1 MFIAPFLF
9 FKKRST
15 RYKRNNKFVFLMKI
29 NKNFSLRLL
38 LTTFLF
44 ALSSFILIY
53 FIFPYCIYFCL
64 SAFYTVNIPLLF
76 SPFFNFLD
84 IFYTR
89 SIELLSSLP
98 EPPVL
103 LIYIFS
109 LYSFILCTLY
119 QNSDLSFFT
128 FYLYFISLLCFST

>member
-15 RYKRNNKFVFLMKI
+15 RYKRDNKFVFLVKI
-29 NKNFSLRLL
+29 DKNFSLRLL

-44 ALSSFILIY
+44 ALSSFILIH

-64 SAFYTVNIPLLF
+64 SAFYTVNIPLSF
-76 SPFFNFLD
+76 TFFNFLD

-109 LYSFILCTLY
+109 IYSFILCTLY

>member
-1 MFIAPFLF
+1 MFISPFLF
-9 FKKRST
+9 LKKRST
-15 RYKRNNKFVFLMKI
+15 RYKRDNKFVFLMKI
-29 NKNFSLRLL
+29 DKNFSLRLL

-64 SAFYTVNIPLLF
+64 SAFYTVNIPLSF
-76 SPFFNFLD
+76 TFFNFLD

>member
-1 MFIAPFLF
+1 MFISPFLF
-9 FKKRST
+9 LKKRST

-76 SPFFNFLD
+76 FPFFLIFSIFFMLVSQNF
-84 IFYTR
+84 Y
-89 SIELLSSLP
+89 LLFP
-98 EPPVL
+98 AL
-103 LIYIFS
+103 LICIFP
-109 LYSFILCTLY
+109 LYAFILCTLY

>member
-1 MFIAPFLF
+1 MFISPFLF
-9 FKKRST
+9 LKKRST

-64 SAFYTVNIPLLF
+64 SAFYTVNIPLSF
-76 SPFFNFLD
+76 TFFNFLD
-84 IFYTR
+84 IFYACF
-89 SIELLSSLP
+89 IELLSSLP
-98 EPPVL
+98 DSSPLYFSPL
-103 LIYIFS
+103 RIYS
-109 LYSFILCTLY
+109 LYSLSKFWFIL
-119 QNSDLSFFT
+119 
-128 FYLYFISLLCFST
+128 FYLLFIFFISLLCFSA

>member
-15 RYKRNNKFVFLMKI
+15 RNKRDNKFVFLMKI
-29 NKNFSLRLL
+29 DKNFSLRLL

-64 SAFYTVNIPLLF
+64 SAFYTVNIPLSF
-76 SPFFNFLD
+76 TFFNFLD

-109 LYSFILCTLY
+109 IYSFILCTLY

>member
-15 RYKRNNKFVFLMKI
+15 RYKRDNKFVFLVKI
-29 NKNFSLRLL
+29 DKNFSLRLL

-64 SAFYTVNIPLLF
+64 SAFYTVNIPLSF
-76 SPFFNFLD
+76 TFFNFLD

-128 FYLYFISLLCFST
+128 FYLYFISLLCFSA

>member
-1 MFIAPFLF
+1 MFISPFLF
-9 FKKRST
+9 LKKRST
-15 RYKRNNKFVFLMKI
+15 RYKRNNKFVFVMKI

-64 SAFYTVNIPLLF
+64 SAFYTVNIPLSF
-76 SPFFNFLD
+76 TFFNFLD

>member
-1 MFIAPFLF
+1 MFISPFLF
-9 FKKRST
+9 LKKRST
-15 RYKRNNKFVFLMKI
+15 RYKRDNKFVFLMKI
-29 NKNFSLRLL
+29 DKNFSLRLL

-64 SAFYTVNIPLLF
+64 SDFYTVNIPLSF
-76 SPFFNFLD
+76 TFFNFLD

>member
-1 MFIAPFLF
+1 MFISPFLF
-9 FKKRST
+9 LKKRST
-15 RYKRNNKFVFLMKI
+15 RYKRNNKFVFVMKI

-64 SAFYTVNIPLLF
+64 SAFYTVNIPLSF
-76 SPFFNFLD
+76 TFFNFLD

-109 LYSFILCTLY
+109 IYSFILCTLY